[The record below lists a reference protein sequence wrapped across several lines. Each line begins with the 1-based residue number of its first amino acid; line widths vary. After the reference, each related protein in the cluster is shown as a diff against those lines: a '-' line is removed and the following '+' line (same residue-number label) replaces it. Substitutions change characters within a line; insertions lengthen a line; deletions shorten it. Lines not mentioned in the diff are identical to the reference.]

1 MREREREKGM
11 LDGIDDD
18 SERVWTKRMAE
29 KGTLKMCGSYTL
41 LWECYYV
48 WGCCVMDSKREDD
61 LVFVYIHIESL

>member
-1 MREREREKGM
+1 M

-48 WGCCVMDSKREDD
+48 WVLCDE
-61 LVFVYIHIESL
+61 